1 MPVGIVSVATMAA
14 GDGLADLIGRRFG
27 SSNKWFFNKDKSRSA
42 AFVAGSFV
50 GSYGLLFWLTS
61 LGAME
66 PLGMGTMGIA
76 GRLLAIAVICAGVE
90 LIPVGDDNWSV
101 PISAALLLSFLL
113 R

>member
-1 MPVGIVSVATMAA
+1 MA
-14 GDGLADLIGRRFG
+14 G
-27 SSNKWFFNKDKSRSA
+27 SA

-76 GRLLAIAVICAGVE
+76 GRLLVIAVICAGVE

-101 PISAALLLSFLL
+101 PISYIGCAAVVFFITIKKNLKQ
-113 R
+113 

>member
-1 MPVGIVSVATMAA
+1 MA
-14 GDGLADLIGRRFG
+14 G
-27 SSNKWFFNKDKSRSA
+27 SA

-101 PISAALLLSFLL
+101 PISAALLSSFLL